1 MKRNRRLYGHAPEPG
16 LHLLEDRFDDGGT
29 WARYGAAMHRSYGQL
44 LQQRLG
50 YKLSFHDVW
59 PLLKDPSAAPCSH
72 DPSTTRQ
79 AAEEVRAMMDMR
91 ASSNHLNCSY
101 GGIDTYHGTTDVGP
115 LLCLGGVCGDFAFC
129 FVSAA
134 DEYMLLDPLQC
145 SSNADR
151 IIRVWE
157 PLVKQFQQ
165 AAGSLEVKR
174 GSSKREDHVGSSSK
188 GTVASSKENVKDE
201 ARARGG
207 KPGAKGGEQCSSTG
221 RALQG
226 QSAAGW
232 QETECSLPRTGESW
246 VQHGHA
252 AFACHL

>member
-1 MKRNRRLYGHAPEPG
+1 
-16 LHLLEDRFDDGGT
+16 
-29 WARYGAAMHRSYGQL
+29 MHRSCGQL

-59 PLLKDPSAAPCSH
+59 PLLKPSAAPCSH

-79 AAEEVRAMMDMR
+79 SAERLRVMMEMH

-115 LLCLGGVCGDFAFC
+115 LLCFGGVCGNFAFR

-165 AAGSLEVKR
+165 AAGSWEGKR
-174 GSSKREDHVGSSSK
+174 GSSKREDDVGSSSK
-188 GTVASSKENVKDE
+188 GTVASSKKNVKGD

-207 KPGAKGGEQCSSTG
+207 KPGAKGGSSAAAPAG
-221 RALQG
+221 RCKGSWLQDG
-226 QSAAGW
+226 RKQSARSRAQVRAGFSMDM
-232 QETECSLPRTGESW
+232 QLLHAICSDIT
-246 VQHGHA
+246 V
-252 AFACHL
+252 

>member
-1 MKRNRRLYGHAPEPG
+1 
-16 LHLLEDRFDDGGT
+16 
-29 WARYGAAMHRSYGQL
+29 MHRSYGQL

-79 AAEEVRAMMDMR
+79 AAKEVRAMMDMR

-151 IIRVWE
+151 IKRVWE

-188 GTVASSKENVKDE
+188 ENVKYE

-207 KPGAKGGEQCSSTG
+207 KPGAKGGSSAAAPAG
-221 RALQG
+221 RCKGSRLQDG
-226 QSAAGW
+226 RKQSARSRAQVRAGFSMDM
-232 QETECSLPRTGESW
+232 QLLHAICSDIT
-246 VQHGHA
+246 V
-252 AFACHL
+252 